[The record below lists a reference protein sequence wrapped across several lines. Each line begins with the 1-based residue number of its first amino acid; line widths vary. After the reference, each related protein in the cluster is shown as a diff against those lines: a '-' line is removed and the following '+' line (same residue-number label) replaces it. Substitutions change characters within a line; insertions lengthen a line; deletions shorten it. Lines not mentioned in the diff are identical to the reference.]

1 MNENI
6 RTYIMSNPKRNGI
19 IILGIILMCAICI
32 WSYIRA
38 DSRIDTKP
46 IQRANEELRHAGEY
60 NRQSVEYNQRIRT
73 AVEHSQDVNERVTT
87 SVTRSLEATRGTAA
101 AIDRSTELVDRT
113 RESSLAAKAIIRE
126 SRNILES
133 AKRDNQESTTTEPQ
147 Q

>member
-32 WSYIRA
+32 WLYTDQS
-38 DSRIDTKP
+38 SRINTKP
-46 IQRANEELRHAGEY
+46 IQHATEELRHAGEY
-60 NRQSVEYNQRIRT
+60 NRQSVEYNQRAAGAI
-73 AVEHSQDVNERVTT
+73 VHSETLNDRITT
-87 SVTRSLEATRGTAA
+87 SVTRSLESATRAEN
-101 AIDRSTELVDRT
+101 AIDRSTELVKRT
-113 RESSLAAKAIIRE
+113 REDATNAKAIIRE
-126 SRNILES
+126 SRDILKS